1 MLTEYLVVVHR
12 IDKIIDSDSVDDA
25 KKKEVMLIQRLLVKA
40 TQPSPVKAMYQAE
53 ELEHAALAMCQYL
66 ASAAAAKR
74 ANLGSPLTATATA
87 ADGNKHEE
95 QVEAEASNAEQ
106 TAQVPAVTSKDLKT
120 SRRTRVRGAAAAA
133 RQPSPPPTATVQSL
147 IDMGFN
153 RLAAEYAIKALGGIG
168 EMTPSPESIVGWLLE
183 NQDQIV
189 ELKPLMQALPELP
202 KEEEEFSDSESIS
215 GSFEDI
221 DASAASEGKIFY
233 AKKHF
238 SFI

>member
-1 MLTEYLVVVHR
+1 
-12 IDKIIDSDSVDDA
+12 
-25 KKKEVMLIQRLLVKA
+25 MLIQRLLVKA

-74 ANLGSPLTATATA
+74 ANLGSPLTATAT
-87 ADGNKHEE
+87 DGNKQEE
-95 QVEAEASNAEQ
+95 QVEGEASNAEQ

-120 SRRTRVRGAAAAA
+120 SRRSRVRGAAAAA
-133 RQPSPPPTATVQSL
+133 RQASPPPTATVQSL

-189 ELKPLMQALPELP
+189 ELKPLMQAPAELP

-221 DASAASEGKIFY
+221 DASAASEGIIQF
-233 AKKHF
+233 F
-238 SFI
+238 FINN